1 MIIMVGYGT
10 IDCII
15 GGQILSA
22 VSGGSMSIIVGI
34 IIVALVSWVVAVFG
48 MKVFHHY
55 ERWAWLPQMIVLFI
69 LVGSAGPNFNSSL
82 QSVGSSSAIS
92 ANRLTFF
99 SLCLYVPNSWAA
111 AASDFYVYYPESTK
125 KWKIFVMTCTGLTL
139 AFSFVNL
146 LGVGLGSGIATT
158 PAWATAY
165 DTSSG
170 ALILAGYDGLHGF
183 GKFCGVIVALGVI
196 ANNIPGTYSAALGA
210 QTLGRYGKLIPRW
223 IWACVMVLIYF
234 ICAIAG
240 RNHLFS
246 IFSNFLSLMGYWIE
260 IFIVIVLQE
269 QFIFMR
275 GKVFDWSAWED
286 RKRLPIGIAALIAF
300 LLGWMGAIL
309 GMCQVWYVGPIA
321 KHFGD
326 SGADVGL
333 WIGCA
338 FTMATY
344 PPMRWLELRIV
355 GR

>member
-1 MIIMVGYGT
+1 VQ
-10 IDCII
+10 D
-15 GGQILSA
+15 
-22 VSGGSMSIIVGI
+22 
-34 IIVALVSWVVAVFG
+34 
-48 MKVFHHY
+48 
-55 ERWAWLPQMIVLFI
+55 
-69 LVGSAGPNFNSSL
+69 
-82 QSVGSSSAIS
+82 
-92 ANRLTFF
+92 
-99 SLCLYVPNSWAA
+99 
-111 AASDFYVYYPESTK
+111 
-125 KWKIFVMTCTGLTL
+125 
-139 AFSFVNL
+139 
-146 LGVGLGSGIATT
+146 
-158 PAWATAY
+158 
-165 DTSSG
+165 
-170 ALILAGYDGLHGF
+170 
-183 GKFCGVIVALGVI
+183 
-196 ANNIPGTYSAALGA
+196 
-210 QTLGRYGKLIPRW
+210 
-223 IWACVMVLIYF
+223 
-234 ICAIAG
+234 
-240 RNHLFS
+240 
-246 IFSNFLSLMGYWIE
+246 FLSLMGYWIE